1 MTPIFLQ
8 DALVDELKELFKDYR
23 LKDPRGGMKP
33 LNVFA
38 QYLPKREHSMNQK
51 TGQEQLESGLAA
63 NISRDSL
70 FPYICVNI
78 ASGEIPEG
86 MGADHTI
93 TTVLVIGAYD
103 NGCDR
108 QGAKDVLSIID
119 RIYDKYSRMPVMG
132 KKYVLKFP
140 INWYLQEDEP
150 YKYFFGGM
158 ELDWLVPAI
167 RREIPYT

>member
-8 DALVDELKELFKDYR
+8 DALVEELQDLFQDFR
-23 LKDPRGGMKP
+23 SQAPDGTRRP

-38 QYLPKREHSMNQK
+38 QYLPKREHSIDQRVTQGRPGPAQK
-51 TGQEQLESGLAA
+51 RPADP
-63 NISRDSL
+63 R
-70 FPYICVNI
+70 FPYICVDLT
-78 ASGEIPEG
+78 SGEIPEG
-86 MGADHTI
+86 RNADHTRS
-93 TTVLVIGAYD
+93 TVLVIGTYH

-108 QGAKDVLSIID
+108 QGARDVFNIID
-119 RIYDKYSRMPVMG
+119 RIYDRYSRMPVMG

-140 INWYLQEDEP
+140 IRWYLQEDEP
-150 YKYFFGGM
+150 YEYFFGGM